1 MILQFHIQ
9 FFLVQKLAF
18 SLRSSIENQKTIYF
32 FFRYEASNDLLGDM
46 ECQKRAI
53 CEVYKNSY
61 ELGAVSERA
70 RHSLDYLDTVS
81 LFNLP
86 DEFLTILDEFMV
98 SP

>member
-1 MILQFHIQ
+1 MQCSR
-9 FFLVQKLAF
+9 KLNNY
-18 SLRSSIENQKTIYF
+18 LLI
-32 FFRYEASNDLLGDM
+32 FRYEASNDLLGDM

-53 CEVYKNSY
+53 CEVYRNSY

>member
-1 MILQFHIQ
+1 
-9 FFLVQKLAF
+9 
-18 SLRSSIENQKTIYF
+18 
-32 FFRYEASNDLLGDM
+32 M

-53 CEVYKNSY
+53 CEVYRNSY